1 MLRAPVVVFRLRLG
15 WLFGKRLLLLSH
27 VGRRSGRDR
36 TAVLEVVCH
45 EEDPPVWY
53 VAAAWGDRSDWF
65 RNVKQNPNAAITVG
79 RDRYRVLARVVDI
92 DRAVRVHGE
101 YVREHPWAAWFLGRM
116 LGMDLLGSHP
126 RLLAER
132 IPLVAL
138 VAQVPVG
145 VLTDTVAP
153 VLGTRAE
160 TQATYDRI
168 APFYGALEGLW
179 GGAARAAG
187 LSALAAKRN
196 ESVLDIGCGPGY
208 ALSEL
213 ADSVGPDGRVIGV
226 DLSSKMCT
234 LARRRLERHGLSGTG
249 AVVQGDAAHL
259 PIADGSCDAGFM
271 SFTLELFDTP
281 EIPTVLSECRRV
293 LRPSGR
299 LAVVALSK
307 RLPAPPMQRAY
318 EWGHQRFPRLL
329 DCRPIHLE
337 ASLTDAGFTV
347 TEARELSLWGL
358 PVAVAVGEA
367 PPSTG
372 GR

>member
-1 MLRAPVVVFRLRLG
+1 MLRAPAVLFRLRLG
-15 WLFGKRLLLLSH
+15 WLFGNRLLMVSH
-27 VGRRSGRDR
+27 VGRRTGRVR
-36 TAVLEVVCH
+36 VSVLEVVAH
-45 EEDPPVWY
+45 EDDPSEWY
-53 VAAAWGDRSDWF
+53 VAAAWGERSDWY
-65 RNVKQNPNAAITVG
+65 RNLKQHPAAAIAVG
-79 RDRYRVLARVVDI
+79 WHRYQVVARVVDI
-92 DRAVRVHGE
+92 DQAVRIHSE
-101 YVREHPWAAWFLGRM
+101 YVREHRWAARLVGWLIG
-116 LGMDLLGSHP
+116 LDLLGSDP

-138 VAQVPVG
+138 IAEEP
-145 VLTDTVAP
+145 TNTVAP
-153 VLGTRAE
+153 VIGTRKE

-168 APFYGALEGLW
+168 APFYAAIEGVW
-179 GGAARAAG
+179 ERRARAAG
-187 LSALAAKRN
+187 LEALAPQRG
-196 ESVLDIGCGPGY
+196 ESVVDIGCGPGY
-208 ALSEL
+208 VLSEL
-213 ADSVGPDGRVIGV
+213 AASVGSDGKAIGV
-226 DLSSKMCT
+226 DLSSKMCSS
-234 LARRRLERHGLSGTG
+234 AHHRLERHGLSGTG
-249 AVVQGDAAHL
+249 AVVQADAAHL
-259 PIADGSCDAGFM
+259 PFADATFDAGFM